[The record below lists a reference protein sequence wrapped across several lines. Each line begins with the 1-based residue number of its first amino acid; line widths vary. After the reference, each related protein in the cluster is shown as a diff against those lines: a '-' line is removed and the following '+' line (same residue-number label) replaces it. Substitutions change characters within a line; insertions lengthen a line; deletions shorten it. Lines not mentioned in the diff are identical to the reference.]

1 MDPITQFF
9 RAVEAT
15 AIAVSDVCKL
25 LITSEGQQLMKMNRE
40 NVTAFRE
47 WLDETGKSVGE
58 FFKLAFKVKP

>member
-15 AIAVSDVCKL
+15 AVAVSDVCKL

-40 NVTAFRE
+40 NFTDFRA
-47 WLDETGKSVGE
+47 WLDETGTAIGG
-58 FFKLAFKVKP
+58 FFKSLVKHG